1 MTNVDLPPTSRD
13 DDVIIDISSS
23 TTEEID
29 REQLKLK
36 FRLALIDDVD
46 NKKTS
51 EIKAK
56 SDPDIPSSIIDDR
69 LDGDEPVRCIEL
81 FVVVVII
88 F

>member
-1 MTNVDLPPTSRD
+1 MTNVDLSPTSTD

-23 TTEEID
+23 TTEEIN
-29 REQLKLK
+29 RERLKLK

-56 SDPDIPSSIIDDR
+56 SDPDIPSSI
-69 LDGDEPVRCIEL
+69 
-81 FVVVVII
+81 
-88 F
+88 